1 MKQTL
6 STSQA
11 ADLLASDDNANWSYA
26 GACALIEYL
35 DDLGDDLGEE
45 FEFDRVAIRC
55 EYSEY
60 DGLLEWAQ
68 SHWGGK
74 LPSWEIF
81 DDTSVVEDW
90 IREHITDQGGTLV
103 EFDGG
108 VIVSEF

>member
-11 ADLLASDDNANWSYA
+11 ADILTSDDNANWSYA

-55 EYSEY
+55 EWSEY
-60 DGLLEWAQ
+60 ESLTDWAG
-68 SHWGGK
+68 SHWGGG

-81 DDTSVVEDW
+81 DDTDIVEDM
-90 IREHITDQGGTLV
+90 IREYIADQGGTLID
-103 EFDGG
+103 FDGG

>member
-1 MKQTL
+1 MKQSL

-11 ADLLASDDNANWSYA
+11 ADILTSDEYANWSYA
-26 GACALIEYL
+26 GACALVEYL

-45 FEFDRVAIRC
+45 LEIDRVAIRC
-55 EYSEY
+55 DWSEY
-60 DGLLEWAQ
+60 GGLIDWAE
-68 SHWGGK
+68 SHWGGE

-81 DDTSVVEDW
+81 DDVNIVEDM
-90 IREHITDQGGTLV
+90 IREHIADHGTLI